1 MHPRRQSMPL
11 QRPRSRTSFS
21 GEASS
26 AFWNVPREIID
37 ELESLQVIS
46 EYPEGSI
53 LYEQSQKCGG
63 VFRLCSGRAK
73 LKITGRHGKAA
84 IVKIA
89 GTNELLGLSEAV
101 IGRKYLL
108 TAEII
113 EFSSVAFIAR
123 KQLLQLMFRH
133 SAVASRIAQQLAYEY
148 FELFDALRC
157 LRLGSS
163 ASQRLANLIV
173 QWAGKSASG
182 PRSIEISNTQSE
194 IAQMIG
200 CSRETVTRLLHHFQQ
215 QRLIS
220 FDHAAMK
227 IDDINTLRRLALS

>member
-1 MHPRRQSMPL
+1 MHPRRQSMRL
-11 QRPRSRTSFS
+11 QSRTTFS
-21 GEASS
+21 REAPS
-26 AFWNVPREIID
+26 AICNLPPDIID
-37 ELESLQVIS
+37 EFESLQAIS
-46 EYPEGSI
+46 EYREGSM
-53 LYEQSQKCGG
+53 LYQQGQKCAG

-89 GTNELLGLSEAV
+89 GTNELLGLCEALM
-101 IGRKYLL
+101 GRKYLL

-113 EFSSVAFIAR
+113 EFSSAAFIR
-123 KQLLQLMFRH
+123 REQLLQLMSRNV
-133 SAVASRIAQQLAYEY
+133 AVANRITQQLAYEY
-148 FELFDALRC
+148 FELFDESRC

-173 QWAGKSASG
+173 HWAGKSASG
-182 PRSIEISNTQSE
+182 PRSIEISNTHSE

-200 CSRETVTRLLHHFQQ
+200 CSRETVTRLLHDFQQ

-220 FDHAAMK
+220 FDDAAMK
-227 IDDINTLRRLALS
+227 IDDMKTLRQLALS